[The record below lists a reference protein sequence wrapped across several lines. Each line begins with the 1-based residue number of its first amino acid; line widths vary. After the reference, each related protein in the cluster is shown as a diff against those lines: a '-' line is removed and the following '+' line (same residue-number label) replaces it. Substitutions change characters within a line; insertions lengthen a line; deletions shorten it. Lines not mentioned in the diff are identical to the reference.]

1 MILKSITLTNYKSFS
16 NKTIELDPNINCF
29 IGPNGVGKSNVL
41 DAIYHLSF
49 GKSYFNPISSQN
61 IKHEEDF
68 FAIKGCYQKNS
79 KEEVIVI
86 NFKKNDKK
94 IIKRNNKKY
103 EKFSDHI
110 GLLPLVIISPSDRNL
125 ISEGSDIRRKFLDSI
140 ISQSDKKYL
149 DGVINYNKI
158 LTQRNS
164 LLKLIFKDK
173 NIDKKTI
180 EVYDSQLESI
190 GEDIFNKRKVFLE
203 DFIPVFKEK
212 YKSISNDNEQV
223 DINYK
228 SDLELGKLSILL
240 HNSLEK
246 DMFLQY
252 TSKGVHKDD
261 LVFNINN
268 FSVKKFGSQGQ
279 QKSLLIALKLAQ
291 FDFLKNQTNNNP
303 ILLLDDIFDKL
314 DKNRVKQIIH
324 LVSANDF
331 GQIFISDT
339 DKERTKESIKGIN
352 NSNKI
357 FDL

>member
-16 NKTIELDPNINCF
+16 AKTVDFDPKINCF
-29 IGPNGVGKSNVL
+29 IGPNGIGKSNVL

-61 IKHEEDF
+61 IKHGEDF
-68 FAIKGCYQKNS
+68 FAIKGSYRNES
-79 KEEVIVI
+79 KEEVVII

-94 IIKRNNKKY
+94 VIKRNNKKY

-110 GLLPLVIISPSDRNL
+110 GFIPLVIISPSDRNL
-125 ISEGSDIRRKFLDSI
+125 IAEGSDIRRKFIDSV

-149 DGVINYNKI
+149 ENLINYNKI

-164 LLKLIFKDK
+164 LLKLIFKNKNFDK
-173 NIDKKTI
+173 QTI
-180 EVYDSQLESI
+180 QVYDSQLESI
-190 GEDIFNKRKVFLE
+190 GEKIHMKRKMFLNH
-203 DFIPVFKEK
+203 FIPVFKDK
-212 YKSISNDNEQV
+212 YKSISNNNEDV
-223 DINYK
+223 DIRYK
-228 SDLELGKLSILL
+228 TDLEFDKLSVLL
-240 HNSLEK
+240 QENIEK

-252 TSKGVHKDD
+252 TSKGIHKDD
-261 LVFNINN
+261 LVFNINDY
-268 FSVKKFGSQGQ
+268 SVKKFGSQGQ

-291 FDFLKNQTNNNP
+291 FDFLKSQNKNNP

-314 DKNRVKQIIH
+314 DKNRVKQIIN
-324 LVSANDF
+324 LVSADDF

-339 DKERTKESIKGIN
+339 DEERTIESIKEIN

-357 FDL
+357 FKL

>member
-16 NKTIELDPNINCF
+16 AKTVDFDPKINCF
-29 IGPNGVGKSNVL
+29 IGPNGIGKSNVL

-61 IKHEEDF
+61 IKHGEDF
-68 FAIKGCYQKNS
+68 FAIKGSYKNES
-79 KEEVIVI
+79 KEEVVII

-94 IIKRNNKKY
+94 VIKRNNKKY

-110 GLLPLVIISPSDRNL
+110 GFIPLVIISPSDRNL
-125 ISEGSDIRRKFLDSI
+125 IAEGSDIRRKFIDSV

-149 DGVINYNKI
+149 ENLINYNKI

-164 LLKLIFKDK
+164 LLKLIFKNKNFDK
-173 NIDKKTI
+173 QTI
-180 EVYDSQLESI
+180 QVYDSQLESI
-190 GEDIFNKRKVFLE
+190 GEKIHMKRKMFLN
-203 DFIPVFKEK
+203 DFIPVFKDK
-212 YKSISNDNEQV
+212 YKSISNNNEDV
-223 DINYK
+223 DIRYK
-228 SDLELGKLSILL
+228 TDLEFDKLSVLL
-240 HNSLEK
+240 QENIEK

-252 TSKGVHKDD
+252 TSKGIHKDD
-261 LVFNINN
+261 LVFNINDY
-268 FSVKKFGSQGQ
+268 SVKKFGSQGQ

-291 FDFLKNQTNNNP
+291 FDFLKSQNKNNP

-314 DKNRVKQIIH
+314 DKNRVKQIIN
-324 LVSANDF
+324 LVSADDF

-339 DKERTKESIKGIN
+339 DEERTTESIKEIN

-357 FDL
+357 FKL

>member
-16 NKTIELDPNINCF
+16 SKTIKLDNNINCF
-29 IGPNGVGKSNVL
+29 IGPNGVGKSNIL

-61 IKHEEDF
+61 IKHGEDF
-68 FAIKGCYQKNS
+68 FAIKGSYLKNE
-79 KEEVIVI
+79 KEETIII

-94 IIKRNNKKY
+94 VIKRNNKKY

-125 ISEGSDIRRKFLDSI
+125 IAEGSEIRRRFLDSV
-140 ISQSDKKYL
+140 ISQSDKSYL
-149 DGVINYNKI
+149 DNIINYNKV
-158 LTQRNS
+158 LSQRNS
-164 LLKLIFKDK
+164 LLKLFYKNK
-173 NIDKKTI
+173 NIDINTI
-180 EVYDSQLESI
+180 EVYDSQLEVI
-190 GEDIFNKRKVFLE
+190 GESVFEKRKLFLK
-203 DFIPVFKEK
+203 DFVPVFKDK
-212 YKSISNDNEQV
+212 YKSISNDNEEV
-223 DINYK
+223 DITYRT
-228 SDLELGKLSILL
+228 DLESEKLSILL
-240 HNSLEK
+240 KNSLEK

-252 TSKGVHKDD
+252 TSKGIHKDD
-261 LVFNINN
+261 LIFNINN
-268 FSVKKFGSQGQ
+268 YSVKKFGSQGQ

-314 DKNRVKQIIH
+314 DKNRVKQIIN

-339 DKERTKESIKGIN
+339 DEERTKESIKEIT
-352 NSNKI
+352 NSNSI
-357 FDL
+357 FNL

>member
-16 NKTIELDPNINCF
+16 SKTIKLDNNINCF
-29 IGPNGVGKSNVL
+29 IGPNGVGKSNIL

-61 IKHEEDF
+61 IKHGEDF
-68 FAIKGCYQKNS
+68 FAIKGSYLKNE
-79 KEEVIVI
+79 KEETIII

-94 IIKRNNKKY
+94 VIKRNNKKY

-125 ISEGSDIRRKFLDSI
+125 IAEGSEIRRRFLDSV
-140 ISQSDKKYL
+140 ISQSDKSYL
-149 DGVINYNKI
+149 DNIINYNKVVS
-158 LTQRNS
+158 QRNS
-164 LLKLIFKDK
+164 LLKLFYKNK
-173 NIDKKTI
+173 NIDINSI
-180 EVYDSQLESI
+180 EVYDSQLEVI
-190 GEDIFNKRKVFLE
+190 GESIFEKRKLFLK
-203 DFIPVFKEK
+203 DFVPVFKDK
-212 YKSISNDNEQV
+212 YKSISNDNEEV
-223 DINYK
+223 DITYRT
-228 SDLELGKLSILL
+228 DLESEKLSILL
-240 HNSLEK
+240 KNSLEK

-252 TSKGVHKDD
+252 TSKGIHKDD
-261 LVFNINN
+261 LIFNINN
-268 FSVKKFGSQGQ
+268 YSVKKFGSQGQ

-314 DKNRVKQIIH
+314 DKNRVKQIIN

-339 DKERTKESIKGIN
+339 DEERTKESIKEIT
-352 NSNKI
+352 NSNSI
-357 FDL
+357 FNL

>member
-16 NKTIELDPNINCF
+16 SKTIKLDNNINCF
-29 IGPNGVGKSNVL
+29 IGPNGVGKSNIL

-61 IKHEEDF
+61 IKHGEDF
-68 FAIKGCYQKNS
+68 FAIKGSYLKNE
-79 KEEVIVI
+79 KEENIII

-94 IIKRNNKKY
+94 VIKRNNKKY

-125 ISEGSDIRRKFLDSI
+125 IAEGSEIRRRFLDSV
-140 ISQSDKKYL
+140 ISQSDKSYL
-149 DGVINYNKI
+149 DNIINYNKV
-158 LTQRNS
+158 LSQRNS
-164 LLKLIFKDK
+164 LLKLFYKNK
-173 NIDKKTI
+173 NIDINTI
-180 EVYDSQLESI
+180 EVYDSQLEVI
-190 GEDIFNKRKVFLE
+190 GESIFEKRKLFLK
-203 DFIPVFKEK
+203 DFVPVFKDK
-212 YKSISNDNEQV
+212 YKSISNDNEEV
-223 DINYK
+223 DITYRT
-228 SDLELGKLSILL
+228 DLESEKLSILL
-240 HNSLEK
+240 KNSLEK

-252 TSKGVHKDD
+252 TSKGIHKDD
-261 LVFNINN
+261 LIFNINN
-268 FSVKKFGSQGQ
+268 YSVKKFGSQGQ

-314 DKNRVKQIIH
+314 DKNRVKQIIN

-339 DKERTKESIKGIN
+339 DEERTKESIKEIT
-352 NSNKI
+352 NSNSI
-357 FDL
+357 FNL

>member
-16 NKTIELDPNINCF
+16 AKTVDLDPKINCF
-29 IGPNGVGKSNVL
+29 IGSNGVGKSNVL

-61 IKHEEDF
+61 IKHGEDF
-68 FAIKGCYQKNS
+68 FAIKGSYRNES
-79 KEEVIVI
+79 KEEVVII

-94 IIKRNNKKY
+94 VIKRNNKKY

-110 GLLPLVIISPSDRNL
+110 GFIPLVIISPSDRNL
-125 ISEGSDIRRKFLDSI
+125 IAEGSDIRRKFIDSV
-140 ISQSDKKYL
+140 ISQCDKKYL
-149 DGVINYNKI
+149 ENLINYNKI

-164 LLKLIFKDK
+164 LLKLIFKNKNFDK
-173 NIDKKTI
+173 QTI
-180 EVYDSQLESI
+180 QVYDSQLESI
-190 GEDIFNKRKVFLE
+190 GEKIHMKRKMFLNH
-203 DFIPVFKEK
+203 FIPVFKDK
-212 YKSISNDNEQV
+212 YKSISNNNEDV
-223 DINYK
+223 DIRYK
-228 SDLELGKLSILL
+228 TDLEFDKLSVLL
-240 HNSLEK
+240 QENIEK

-261 LVFNINN
+261 LVFNINDY
-268 FSVKKFGSQGQ
+268 SVKKFGSQGQ

-291 FDFLKNQTNNNP
+291 FDFLKSQNKNNP

-314 DKNRVKQIIH
+314 DKNRVKQIIN
-324 LVSANDF
+324 LVSADDF

-339 DKERTKESIKGIN
+339 DEERTLESIKETN

-357 FDL
+357 FKL

>member
-16 NKTIELDPNINCF
+16 AKTVDFDPKINCF
-29 IGPNGVGKSNVL
+29 IGPNGMGKSNVL

-61 IKHEEDF
+61 IKHGEDF
-68 FAIKGCYQKNS
+68 FAIKGSYKNES
-79 KEEVIVI
+79 KEEVVII

-94 IIKRNNKKY
+94 VIKRNNKKY

-110 GLLPLVIISPSDRNL
+110 GFIPLVIISPSDRNL
-125 ISEGSDIRRKFLDSI
+125 IAEGSDIRRKFIDSV

-149 DGVINYNKI
+149 ENLINYNKI

-164 LLKLIFKDK
+164 LLKLIFKNKNFDK
-173 NIDKKTI
+173 QTI
-180 EVYDSQLESI
+180 QVYDSQLESI
-190 GEDIFNKRKVFLE
+190 GEKIHMKRKMFLN
-203 DFIPVFKEK
+203 DFIPVFKDK
-212 YKSISNDNEQV
+212 YKSISKNNEDV
-223 DINYK
+223 DIRYK
-228 SDLELGKLSILL
+228 TDLEFDKLSVLL
-240 HNSLEK
+240 QENIEK

-252 TSKGVHKDD
+252 TSKGIHKDD
-261 LVFNINN
+261 LVFNINDY
-268 FSVKKFGSQGQ
+268 SVKKFGSQGQ

-291 FDFLKNQTNNNP
+291 FDFLKSQNKNNP

-314 DKNRVKQIIH
+314 DKNRVKQIIN
-324 LVSANDF
+324 LVSADDF

-339 DKERTKESIKGIN
+339 DEERTIESIKEIN

-357 FDL
+357 FKL

>member
-16 NKTIELDPNINCF
+16 AKTVDLDPKINCF
-29 IGPNGVGKSNVL
+29 IGSNGVGKSNVL

-61 IKHEEDF
+61 IKHGEDF
-68 FAIKGCYQKNS
+68 FAIKGSYKNES
-79 KEEVIVI
+79 KEEVVII

-94 IIKRNNKKY
+94 VIKRNNKKY

-110 GLLPLVIISPSDRNL
+110 GFIPLVIISPSDRNL
-125 ISEGSDIRRKFLDSI
+125 IAEGSDIRRKFIDSV

-149 DGVINYNKI
+149 ENLINYNKI

-164 LLKLIFKDK
+164 LLKLIFKNKNFDK
-173 NIDKKTI
+173 QTI
-180 EVYDSQLESI
+180 QVYDSQLESI
-190 GEDIFNKRKVFLE
+190 GEKIHMKRKMFLN
-203 DFIPVFKEK
+203 DFIPVFKDK
-212 YKSISNDNEQV
+212 YKSISNNNEDV
-223 DINYK
+223 DIRYK
-228 SDLELGKLSILL
+228 TDLEFDKLSVLL
-240 HNSLEK
+240 QENIEK

-252 TSKGVHKDD
+252 TSKGIHKDD
-261 LVFNINN
+261 LVFNINDY
-268 FSVKKFGSQGQ
+268 SVKKFGSQGQ

-291 FDFLKNQTNNNP
+291 FDFLKSQNKNNP

-314 DKNRVKQIIH
+314 DKNRVKQIIN
-324 LVSANDF
+324 LVSADDF

-339 DKERTKESIKGIN
+339 DEERTLESIKEIN

-357 FDL
+357 FKL

>member
-16 NKTIELDPNINCF
+16 AKTVDLDPKINCF
-29 IGPNGVGKSNVL
+29 IGSNGVGKSNVL

-61 IKHEEDF
+61 IKHGEDF
-68 FAIKGCYQKNS
+68 FAIKGSYRNES
-79 KEEVIVI
+79 KEEVVII

-94 IIKRNNKKY
+94 VIKRNNKKY

-110 GLLPLVIISPSDRNL
+110 GFIPLVIISPSDRNL
-125 ISEGSDIRRKFLDSI
+125 IAEGSDIRRKFIDSV

-149 DGVINYNKI
+149 ENLINYNKI

-164 LLKLIFKDK
+164 LLKLIFKNKNFDK
-173 NIDKKTI
+173 QTI
-180 EVYDSQLESI
+180 QVYDSQLESI
-190 GEDIFNKRKVFLE
+190 GEKIHMKRKMFLN
-203 DFIPVFKEK
+203 DFIPVFKDK
-212 YKSISNDNEQV
+212 YKSISNNNEDV
-223 DINYK
+223 DIRYK
-228 SDLELGKLSILL
+228 TDLEFDKLSVLL
-240 HNSLEK
+240 QENLEK

-252 TSKGVHKDD
+252 TSKGIHKDD
-261 LVFNINN
+261 LVFNINDY
-268 FSVKKFGSQGQ
+268 SVKKFGSQGQ
-279 QKSLLIALKLAQ
+279 QKSLLIALKLSQ
-291 FDFLKNQTNNNP
+291 FDFLKSQNKNNP

-314 DKNRVKQIIH
+314 DKNRVKQIIN

-339 DKERTKESIKGIN
+339 DEERTIESIKEIN

-357 FDL
+357 FKL